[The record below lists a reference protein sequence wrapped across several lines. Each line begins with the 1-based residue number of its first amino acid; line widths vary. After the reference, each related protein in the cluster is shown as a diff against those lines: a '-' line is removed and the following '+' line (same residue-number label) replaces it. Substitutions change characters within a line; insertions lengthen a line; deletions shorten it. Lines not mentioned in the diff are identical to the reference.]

1 MQNLQRRVTVL
12 AAALSLTAA
21 PSARAFEAIDTIP
34 WPSSGV
40 FPAYPA
46 DERRPT
52 GVMVDAG
59 VMRDDNVLRTETAP
73 QADTVTRVGGAVR
86 HEQRIFGRQSLR
98 LGARGDYYKYDH
110 LSNLDHGA
118 YALAGDWL
126 WEAGNNL
133 AGTLG
138 AGYVQRQTDLSET
151 QADRLDLVKS
161 TTVTGTAAYLIT
173 PGLRL
178 RGGLA
183 GLKEER
189 TETVK
194 TESNAV
200 SATAALEYVSPLL
213 NTLGLEYRSTKG
225 EAPQAI
231 GATGNTDYTEHELAV
246 VLTYALGSQL
256 RFVGRLGYT
265 GRDYDEENATQHN
278 FSGAT
283 GRMALDWLPGTKTVL
298 RFEAYREPRSVIDV
312 TASHMLVSGVA
323 FGPRWALTNKAV
335 LSAQLVRERRVF
347 DGDPSL
353 AEGTTRRDELINLAR
368 ISIGWEPVRYWQVSA
383 AFDHGE
389 RESNIVGR
397 DYQFNAVMGNIAY
410 VW

>member
-1 MQNLQRRVTVL
+1 MKNLQRRFTVL
-12 AAALSLTAA
+12 AAALSVTAA
-21 PSARAFEAIDTIP
+21 PSARAFEAVDTIP
-34 WPSSGV
+34 WPSRGG

-46 DERRPT
+46 DETRAT
-52 GVMVDAG
+52 GIMLDAG
-59 VMRDDNVLRTETAP
+59 VMRDDNVLRTETGP
-73 QADTVTRVGGAVR
+73 QADTITRVGGAVR

-126 WEAGNNL
+126 WEVGNNL

-138 AGYVQRQTDLSET
+138 AGYVQRQASLSET
-151 QADRLDLVKS
+151 QAARLDLVKS
-161 TTVTGTAAYLIT
+161 ATAGGTAAYLIT

-178 RGGLA
+178 RGGLS

-189 TETVK
+189 TQAVK
-194 TESNAV
+194 TESNAAT
-200 SATAALEYVSPLL
+200 ATAALEYVSPLL
-213 NTLGLEYRSTKG
+213 NTIGLEYRSTQG
-225 EAPQAI
+225 QAPLAV
-231 GATGNTDYTEHELAV
+231 GATGNTDYVEHELAV

-256 RFVGRLGYT
+256 RFVGRLGHT
-265 GRDYDEENATQHN
+265 GRDYEEENATQHN

-312 TASHMLVSGVA
+312 AASHMLVSGVG

-335 LSAQLVRERRVF
+335 LAAQLVRERRVF
-347 DGDPSL
+347 DGDPSIG
-353 AEGTTRRDELINLAR
+353 AGITRRDELINLAR
-368 ISIGWEPVRYWQVSA
+368 ISVGWEPARYWQVSA
-383 AFDHGE
+383 GFDHGE

>member
-1 MQNLQRRVTVL
+1 MKNLQRRVTVL

-21 PSARAFEAIDTIP
+21 PSARAYEAIDTIP
-34 WPSSGV
+34 WPSRGLY
-40 FPAYPA
+40 PAYPA
-46 DERRPT
+46 DETRPT
-52 GVMVDAG
+52 GIMLEAG
-59 VMRDDNVLRTETAP
+59 VLRDDNVLRSETTP
-73 QADTVTRVGGAVR
+73 QSDTITRVGGAVR
-86 HEQRIFGRQSLR
+86 HEQRIFGRQRLR
-98 LGARGDYYKYDH
+98 LDARGDYYKYNH
-110 LSNLDHGA
+110 FSNLDHGA

-126 WEAGNNL
+126 WEAGNNF
-133 AGTLG
+133 AGTLE
-138 AGYVQRQTDLSET
+138 AGYIQRQAALSET
-151 QADRLDLVKS
+151 QTDRLDIVKS
-161 TTVTGTAAYLIT
+161 ATVAGTAAYLIT

-178 RGGLA
+178 RGGLS

-189 TETVK
+189 TEAVAQ
-194 TESNAV
+194 ESKAA

-213 NTLGLEYRSTKG
+213 NTIGLEYRSTQG
-225 EAPQAI
+225 EAPQAV
-231 GATGNTDYTEHELAV
+231 GATANTDYVEHELAV

-283 GRMALDWLPGTKTVL
+283 GRMALEWLPGTKTVL

-312 TASHMLVSGVA
+312 TASHMIVSGVG
-323 FGPRWALTNKAV
+323 FGPRWAITNKAV
-335 LSAQLVRERRVF
+335 LGAQLVRERRVF

-353 AEGTTRRDELINLAR
+353 AAGTTRRDELIHLAR
-368 ISIGWEPVRYWQVSA
+368 IYVGWEPVRYWQLSA
-383 AFDHGE
+383 GFDHGE
-389 RESNIVGR
+389 RESNVVGR

>member
-1 MQNLQRRVTVL
+1 MKNLQRRVTVL
-12 AAALSLTAA
+12 AAALSFTAA
-21 PSARAFEAIDTIP
+21 PSVRAFEAIDTIP
-34 WPSSGV
+34 WPSRGLY
-40 FPAYPA
+40 PAYPA
-46 DERRPT
+46 DEIRPT
-52 GVMVDAG
+52 GVMLEAG

-73 QADTVTRVGGAVR
+73 QADTVTRVGGAFR

-98 LGARGDYYKYDH
+98 LDARGDYYKYNH
-110 LSNLDHGA
+110 FSNLDHAA

-126 WEAGNNL
+126 WEVGNNL
-133 AGTLG
+133 AGTLE
-138 AGYVQRQTDLSET
+138 AGYVRRQAALSET
-151 QADRLDLVKS
+151 QTDRLDIVKS
-161 TTVTGTAAYLIT
+161 ATVAGTAAYLIT

-189 TETVK
+189 SQAVA
-194 TESNAV
+194 TESRAA

-213 NTLGLEYRSTKG
+213 NTIGLEYRSTQG
-225 EAPQAI
+225 EAPQAV
-231 GATGNTDYTEHELAV
+231 GGTANTDYVEHELAV
-246 VLTYALGSQL
+246 VFTYALGSQL
-256 RFVGRLGYT
+256 RFVGRLGHT

-283 GRMALDWLPGTKTVL
+283 GRMALDWLPGNKTVL

-312 TASHMLVSGVA
+312 TASHMIVSGVG
-323 FGPRWALTNKAV
+323 FGPRWAITNKAV
-335 LSAQLVRERRVF
+335 LAAQLVRERRVF

-353 AEGTTRRDELINLAR
+353 AAGTTRRDELIYLAR
-368 ISIGWEPVRYWQVSA
+368 ISVGWEPVRFWQLSA

-389 RESNIVGR
+389 RESNVVGR

>member
-1 MQNLQRRVTVL
+1 MKNLQRRVTVL

-21 PSARAFEAIDTIP
+21 PGARAYEAIDTIP
-34 WPSSGV
+34 WPSRGL

-46 DERRPT
+46 DETRPT
-52 GVMVDAG
+52 GVMLEAG
-59 VMRDDNVLRTETAP
+59 VMRDDNVLRSEATP
-73 QADTVTRVGGAVR
+73 QSDTITRLGGAVR
-86 HEQRIFGRQSLR
+86 HDQRIFGRQRLR
-98 LGARGDYYKYDH
+98 LDARGDYYKYNH
-110 LSNLDHGA
+110 LSNLDHAA

-133 AGTLG
+133 AGSLQ
-138 AGYVQRQTDLSET
+138 AGYIQRQAALSET

-161 TTVTGTAAYLIT
+161 ATVAGTAAYLIT

-178 RGGLA
+178 RGGLS

-189 TETVK
+189 TQALK
-194 TESNAV
+194 QESRAA
-200 SATAALEYVSPLL
+200 SATVAVEYVSPLL
-213 NTLGLEYRSTKG
+213 NTIGVEYRSTQG
-225 EAPQAI
+225 EAPITI
-231 GATGNTDYTEHELAV
+231 GTVANTDYVEHEVAV
-246 VLTYALGSQL
+246 VASYALGSQL
-256 RFVGRLGYT
+256 RVAGRLGYT

-278 FSGAT
+278 FSGPT

-312 TASHMLVSGVA
+312 AASHMIIAGVS
-323 FGPRWALTNKAV
+323 FGPRWAVTNKAV
-335 LSAQLVRERRVF
+335 LAAQLVRERRVF

-353 AEGTTRRDELINLAR
+353 GAGITRRNELIYLAR
-368 ISIGWEPVRYWQVSA
+368 ISVGWEPVRYWQVSA

-389 RESNIVGR
+389 RESNFVGR